1 MSEQTKTISGDKI
14 VEILSTLKFKIDT
27 TNEQVVNL
35 SMLIEYL
42 FMKLE
47 EQNIKIDMEPFSQW
61 ATEKYKELEEIAKKV
76 AEEGLNDEIKRHLEE
91 QKKHINLME

>member
-1 MSEQTKTISGDKI
+1 MSEQNKTISGDRI

-76 AEEGLNDEIKRHLEE
+76 AEEGLNDEIKKHLEE

>member
-14 VEILSTLKFKIDT
+14 VDIISTLKFKIDT

-42 FMKLE
+42 FLKLD
-47 EQNIKIDMEPFSQW
+47 EQNIKIDMQPFGEW
-61 ATEKYKELEEIAKKV
+61 ANEKYKELEKIAKQV
-76 AEEGLNDEIKRHLEE
+76 AEEGLNDEIKKHLEE

>member
-61 ATEKYKELEEIAKKV
+61 ATDKYKELEEIAKKV
-76 AEEGLNDEIKRHLEE
+76 AEEGLNDEIKKHLEE